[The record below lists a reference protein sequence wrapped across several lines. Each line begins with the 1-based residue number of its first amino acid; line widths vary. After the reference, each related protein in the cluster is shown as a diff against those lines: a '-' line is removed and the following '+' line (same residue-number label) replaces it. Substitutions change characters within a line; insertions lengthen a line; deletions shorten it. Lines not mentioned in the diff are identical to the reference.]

1 VRAGLVKQAADWP
14 WSSAREHLTG
24 EPDGVTNLQPMRDRL
39 PSSSGLFD
47 LIETDVAAFDALR
60 KAESIGRPVG
70 DEAFL
75 DLIAREIGKA
85 VQPGKRSPRE
95 KKISALSP

>member
-1 VRAGLVKQAADWP
+1 MALPTW
-14 WSSAREHLTG
+14 
-24 EPDGVTNLQPMRDRL
+24 QPMRDRL

-47 LIETDVAAFDALR
+47 LIETDAAAFDALR

-75 DLIAREIGKA
+75 SRIAAQTGRVVKPE
-85 VQPGKRSPRE
+85 KRGRRG
-95 KKISALSP
+95 KISALSP